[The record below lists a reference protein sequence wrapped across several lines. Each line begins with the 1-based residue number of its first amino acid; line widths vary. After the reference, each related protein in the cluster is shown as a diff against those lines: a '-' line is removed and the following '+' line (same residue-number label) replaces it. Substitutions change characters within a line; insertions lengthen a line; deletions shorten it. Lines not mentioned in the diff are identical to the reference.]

1 MICLTGD
8 IHHEGLNTGNQQHS
22 DRSEIQTALDFLQLL
37 DFYQVKMTL
46 FVSGKTFQESPKAT
60 ETLAQHALVEIGGHN
75 WDCFEPSLWHRFW
88 NKAAGSYNGP
98 RWYQRWD
105 VEKTKRTI
113 EAVTHTPLRCW
124 RNHMYMHGPYT
135 EQVLA
140 AAGIEICADGVKKAG
155 QGLEWHPAGI
165 YNFPL
170 NIMPD
175 HEHIYHAERTPEW
188 VEAWVKRYD
197 WSDDFGSDSYPVDV
211 WADKV
216 LAQLQHNEANGH
228 ISHLILHPL
237 TMYLCDRYA
246 SARRILSYLA
256 QCETVHMQDLISQ
269 ANTLHSMNTERTLK
283 CR

>member
-8 IHHEGLNTGNQQHS
+8 IHHEGLNTGNQKHS
-22 DRSEIQTALDFLQLL
+22 DRPEIQTALDFLNLL
-37 DFYQVKMTL
+37 ESYNVKMTL
-46 FVSGKTFQESPKAT
+46 FISGKTFQEAPDAT
-60 ETLAQHALVEIGGHN
+60 QNLAKNPLIEIGGHN
-75 WDCFEPSLWHRFW
+75 WDCFSPSLWHRFW
-88 NKAAGSYNGP
+88 NKATGSYNGP

-105 VEKTKRTI
+105 VVRTKRTI
-113 EAVTHTPLRCW
+113 ETVTKTPMRCW
-124 RNHMYMHGPYT
+124 RNHMYMHGPHT

-140 AAGIEICADGVKKAG
+140 EAGIEICSDGVKKTSN
-155 QGLEWHPAGI
+155 GLDWHPAGI

-188 VEAWVKRYD
+188 VEAWVKRYN
-197 WSDDFGSDSYPVDV
+197 WSDDFGSDSYPVEI

-216 LAQLQHNEANGH
+216 LSQLKKNEAEGK

-246 SARRILSYLA
+246 SAHRILKYLS
-256 QCETVHMQDLISQ
+256 QCETVHMQTLIPSSRSQ
-269 ANTLHSMNTERTLK
+269 RNT
-283 CR
+283 